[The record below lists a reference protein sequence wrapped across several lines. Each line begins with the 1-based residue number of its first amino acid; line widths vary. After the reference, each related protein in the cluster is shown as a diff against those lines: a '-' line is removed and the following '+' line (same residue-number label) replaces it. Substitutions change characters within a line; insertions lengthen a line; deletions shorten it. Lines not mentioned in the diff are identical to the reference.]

1 MTKRNTISLKLLYR
15 ILRVRLTFG
24 YDLDDLVS
32 TDGLERKES
41 PEPLVQR
48 GVALDVEQA
57 VGELLQLVGRYLDR
71 HDGWSLYGQ
80 SRSIA

>member
-1 MTKRNTISLKLLYR
+1 MLFSC
-15 ILRVRLTFG
+15 RLTFG

-48 GVALDVEQA
+48 GVTLDVEQA
-57 VGELLQLVGRYLDR
+57 VGELLQLVGRYLNR
-71 HDGWSLYGQ
+71 HDRWCLYDK
-80 SRSIA
+80 S